1 VQIKDFLKYAIQE
14 LEPFTDTA
22 HIEVQ
27 VILAHLLN
35 KDRTWVLAHPEW
47 EISSPELEAAEEALQ
62 KLICKVPL
70 AYLIGEREFFGLPF
84 WVDES
89 VLIPRPET
97 ELLVEYALDWLKRY
111 SQAKAV
117 LDVGTGSGC
126 IAVSL
131 AYHQPRVR
139 VVGVDISWS
148 ALQVARRNSQRH
160 KVSAVI
166 KWLQSDLCQP
176 LINPSGSGIFDLICA
191 NLPYVPTDEVK
202 QCVSE
207 PQLALNGGSDGLAII
222 RRFLPQ
228 AAKLLKSH
236 GLLLLEIGA
245 DQSIEVE
252 KLVLSRLP
260 QAAVTFI
267 SDLAGIKRV
276 CAVQIN

>member
-1 VQIKDFLKYAIQE
+1 MQIKDFLKYAIQE